1 MVQHATLR
9 DEVGV
14 RELRDHLSRY
24 LERVKTGTE
33 VVVTEHGV
41 PIAYLVPRPRS
52 SKLAEM
58 IATGR
63 ARAPLTHRR
72 VAPEPVEF
80 DGTDEELDQLIRD
93 SR

>member
-1 MVQHATLR
+1 MEDATLR

-24 LERVKTGTE
+24 LERVKAGTE

-58 IATGR
+58 IASGR
-63 ARAPLTHRR
+63 ARAPFTYRR
-72 VAPEPVEF
+72 GVPEPVDF
-80 DGTDEELDQLIRD
+80 AGTDEELDELIRD

>member
-1 MVQHATLR
+1 MKDATLGR

-14 RELRDHLSRY
+14 RELRDNLSRY
-24 LERVKTGTE
+24 LDRVKAGTE

-41 PIAYLVPRPRS
+41 PIAYLVPRARS

-58 IATGR
+58 IAAGR
-63 ARAPLTHRR
+63 ARAPLTYRR
-72 VAPEPVEF
+72 STPDLVEF
-80 DGTDEELDQLIRD
+80 KGSDEELDRLVRD

>member
-1 MVQHATLR
+1 M
-9 DEVGV
+9 
-14 RELRDHLSRY
+14 
-24 LERVKTGTE
+24 
-33 VVVTEHGV
+33 VVTEHGV

-63 ARAPLTHRR
+63 ARAPLTYRR
-72 VAPEPVEF
+72 ELPEPVEYVGS
-80 DGTDEELDQLIRD
+80 DQDLDLLIRD

>member
-1 MVQHATLR
+1 MQDATLR

-24 LERVKTGTE
+24 LERVKAGTE

-52 SKLAEM
+52 SRLAEM

-63 ARAPLTHRR
+63 ARAPLTYRR
-72 VAPEPVEF
+72 GAPEPIDFE
-80 DGTDEELDQLIRD
+80 GTDQELDQLIRD

>member
-1 MVQHATLR
+1 M
-9 DEVGV
+9 GV

-24 LERVKTGTE
+24 LDRVKAGTE

-63 ARAPLTHRR
+63 ARAPLTYRR
-72 VAPEPVEF
+72 GVPEPVDF
-80 DGTDEELDQLIRD
+80 TGTDEDLDRLVRD

>member
-1 MVQHATLR
+1 MEDATPHR

-24 LERVKTGTE
+24 LDRVKGGTE
-33 VVVTEHGV
+33 VVVTDHGV

-63 ARAPLTHRR
+63 ARPPLTYRR
-72 VAPEPVEF
+72 GTPQPVDF
-80 DGTDEELDQLIRD
+80 SGTDQELDQLIRD

>member
-1 MVQHATLR
+1 MEDATPRR

-24 LERVKTGTE
+24 LDRVKGGAE
-33 VVVTEHGV
+33 VVVTEHGL

-63 ARAPLTHRR
+63 ARAPLTYRR
-72 VAPEPVEF
+72 ELPEPVEYA
-80 DGTDEELDQLIRD
+80 GSDEDLDRLIRD
-93 SR
+93 NK

>member
-1 MVQHATLR
+1 MRDATLR

-24 LERVKTGTE
+24 LERVKAGAE
-33 VVVTEHGV
+33 IVVTVHGA

-63 ARAPLTHRR
+63 ARAPLSNRR
-72 VAPEPVEF
+72 GVPRPVAF
-80 DGTDEELDQLIRD
+80 AGTDEELDQLVRD

>member
-1 MVQHATLR
+1 MEDATQHR

-24 LERVKTGTE
+24 LERVKAGTE

-63 ARAPLTHRR
+63 ARAPLTYRR
-72 VAPEPVEF
+72 SAPAPVDF
-80 DGTDEELDQLIRD
+80 KGTDRELDRLIRD

>member
-1 MVQHATLR
+1 MQDATLR

-24 LERVKTGTE
+24 LERVKAGTE

-58 IATGR
+58 IAAGR
-63 ARAPLTHRR
+63 ARAPQTYRR
-72 VAPEPVEF
+72 QVPEPVSFEV
-80 DGTDEELDQLIRD
+80 TDSELDQIVRD